1 MGVLSRR
8 SFRRG
13 RGAADKFD
21 CAWPELPLSL
31 LHEQHK
37 FLHCDASI
45 RIQSNTNNFSSGGE
59 MDNKAREKFVAENP
73 TSMPIED
80 YLALDPF
87 DGQITYGEMG
97 VCALIVALAIYAVMK
112 GK

>member
-1 MGVLSRR
+1 
-8 SFRRG
+8 
-13 RGAADKFD
+13 
-21 CAWPELPLSL
+21 
-31 LHEQHK
+31 
-37 FLHCDASI
+37 
-45 RIQSNTNNFSSGGE
+45 
-59 MDNKAREKFVAENP
+59 MDNKAREKFGAENP